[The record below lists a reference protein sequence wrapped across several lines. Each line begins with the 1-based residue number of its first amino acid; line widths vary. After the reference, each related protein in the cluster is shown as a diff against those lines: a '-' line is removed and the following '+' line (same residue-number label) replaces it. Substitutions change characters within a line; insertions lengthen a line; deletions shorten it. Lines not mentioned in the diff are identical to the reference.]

1 MEDEE
6 KRLIEIL
13 QSNKGRIAKS
23 KVGWASE
30 DLLKRLENKGIIEI
44 KKHGLGYTIIL
55 KTEIKTNTFESE
67 TKLEEQNK
75 DLTTTLTEINK
86 KLDLLSK
93 INEKLD
99 LILEKLGHS
108 STSFTNADFDKIF
121 EEVKNP
127 LGVASLKDIRERMGL
142 SKEEFY
148 SRFSQYIEANYQM
161 YRGGDEGIVKNGV
174 IFGIIKR

>member
-1 MEDEE
+1 
-6 KRLIEIL
+6 
-13 QSNKGRIAKS
+13 
-23 KVGWASE
+23 
-30 DLLKRLENKGIIEI
+30 
-44 KKHGLGYTIIL
+44 
-55 KTEIKTNTFESE
+55 
-67 TKLEEQNK
+67 
-75 DLTTTLTEINK
+75 
-86 KLDLLSK
+86 
-93 INEKLD
+93 
-99 LILEKLGHS
+99 LGHS